1 MHYKGDT
8 VRCGPSLRRRVTS
21 NKQQLT
27 KPTIPTSAI
36 TGLVLAGGRGS
47 RMGGVDKGL
56 QVFAGQPLAL
66 HTLRRLQAGAGLGA
80 YMLNA
85 NRNLDVY
92 QQFGVPVHPDAVG
105 DFAGPLA
112 GFLAGLDHCP
122 SDYLLAVPCDTPLFP
137 VDLVPRLAQALDES
151 GALLAMPSAPEADGQ
166 GLSRVR
172 LQPVFCL
179 MHVSVATGLRQY
191 MLGGGRKIDTW
202 FAQSAGVVVP
212 FDRPGDDPQAFF
224 NLNTLDEL
232 AQAQQP

>member
-1 MHYKGDT
+1 MNPKPQ
-8 VRCGPSLRRRVTS
+8 PSPKLS
-21 NKQQLT
+21 
-27 KPTIPTSAI
+27 IPTGAI

-56 QVFAGQPLAL
+56 QVFAGQPLAM

-92 QQFGVPVHPDAVG
+92 QQCGVPVHADAVG

-112 GFLAGLDHCP
+112 GFLAGLDHCHT
-122 SDYLLAVPCDTPLFP
+122 DYLLAVPCDTPLFP
-137 VDLVPRLAQALDES
+137 ADLVVRLANALAS
-151 GALLAMPSAPEADGQ
+151 GGAMLAMPSAPEADGQ
-166 GLSRVR
+166 GSSRMR

-179 MHVSVATGLRQY
+179 MHVSVAAGLRHY

-232 AQAQQP
+232 AQAQRP

>member
-1 MHYKGDT
+1 
-8 VRCGPSLRRRVTS
+8 
-21 NKQQLT
+21 
-27 KPTIPTSAI
+27 
-36 TGLVLAGGRGS
+36 
-47 RMGGVDKGL
+47 
-56 QVFAGQPLAL
+56 
-66 HTLRRLQAGAGLGA
+66 
-80 YMLNA
+80 MLNA

-137 VDLVPRLAQALDES
+137 VELVPRLAQALDES

-202 FAQSAGVVVP
+202 FTQSAGVVVP

>member
-1 MHYKGDT
+1 M
-8 VRCGPSLRRRVTS
+8 TS

-27 KPTIPTSAI
+27 KPPISTSAI

-56 QVFAGQPLAL
+56 QSFAGQPLAL
-66 HTLRRLQAGAGLGA
+66 HTLRRLQAGGGLGA

-92 QQFGVPVHPDAVG
+92 QQFGVPVYADAVG

-112 GFLAGLDHCP
+112 GFLAGLDHCHT
-122 SDYLLAVPCDTPLFP
+122 DYLLAVPCDTPLFP
-137 VDLVPRLAQALDES
+137 ADLVPRLAQALAGS
-151 GALLAMPSAPEADGQ
+151 GAILAMPSAPEADGQ
-166 GLSRVR
+166 GSSRMR

-179 MHVSVATGLRQY
+179 MHVSVAAGLRHY

-202 FAQSAGVVVP
+202 FTQSAGVAVP

-232 AQAQQP
+232 AQAQRP

>member
-1 MHYKGDT
+1 MNLKH
-8 VRCGPSLRRRVTS
+8 PPHPHAPIL
-21 NKQQLT
+21 
-27 KPTIPTSAI
+27 PSAI

-92 QQFGVPVHPDAVG
+92 RQFGVPVHPDAVG

-137 VDLVPRLAQALDES
+137 VDLVQRLAQALDES

-179 MHVSVATGLRQY
+179 MHVSVATALRQY